1 VRGGRERAIY
11 WRQVFQTFVTA
22 ASRFTPY
29 ALRGIVLAVIAGC
42 AIPQVPSRTVYEDP
56 VNFVRLEIDAN
67 VLPEWPPGHFNHPAQ
82 FSHDQMRRLLMGL
95 TVQEHRAAV
104 QRWLGDDSR
113 RLPMFRDAEIS
124 TLVPQLVEALRMA
137 HDNERVTYYL
147 SQPQTSVKR
156 IITSGGLYVK
166 GTELH
171 FILGNWQTVYGIP
184 AYGMIYDRRYP
195 MNPIVSKGFDLF
207 FDLDE
212 AMVGQRT
219 SLWDSLL
226 ANTKDE
232 LVIDLAKVFPG
243 HNLNIFSRTVER
255 RNPAF

>member
-1 VRGGRERAIY
+1 MFRS
-11 WRQVFQTFVTA
+11 T
-22 ASRFTPY
+22 ASRLLPY
-29 ALRGIVLAVIAGC
+29 ALRGMVFAVLAGC

-67 VLPEWPPGHFNHPAQ
+67 VLPEWPPGHFSHPVQ
-82 FSHDQMRRLLMGL
+82 LSHEQVRRVLMGL

-104 QRWLGDDSR
+104 QRWIGDDSR
-113 RLPMFRDAEIS
+113 RLPMFRDAEIA

-137 HDNERVTYYL
+137 RENERVTYYM

-156 IITSGGLYVK
+156 IITSGGLYVR
-166 GTELH
+166 GSNLH

-212 AMVGQRT
+212 ALIRQSSSV
-219 SLWDSLL
+219 WDSLL

-232 LVIDLAKVFPG
+232 IVIDLEKVFPG
-243 HNLNIFSRTVER
+243 QRI
-255 RNPAF
+255 

>member
-1 VRGGRERAIY
+1 MFRA
-11 WRQVFQTFVTA
+11 TA
-22 ASRFTPY
+22 SHLRPY
-29 ALRGIVLAVIAGC
+29 ALRGVVLALLAGC

-67 VLPEWPPGHFNHPAQ
+67 VLPEWPPGHFSHPVQ
-82 FSHDQMRRLLMGL
+82 LSHEQVRRVLMGL

-104 QRWLGDDSR
+104 QRWIGDDSR
-113 RLPMFRDAEIS
+113 RLPMFRDAEIA

-137 HDNERVTYYL
+137 RENERVTYYM

-156 IITSGGLYVK
+156 IITSGGLYVR
-166 GTELH
+166 GSNLH

-212 AMVGQRT
+212 ALIRQSS

-232 LVIDLAKVFPG
+232 IVIDLEKVFPG
-243 HNLNIFSRTVER
+243 QRI
-255 RNPAF
+255 

>member
-1 VRGGRERAIY
+1 MFRA
-11 WRQVFQTFVTA
+11 T
-22 ASRFTPY
+22 ASRLRPY
-29 ALRGIVLAVIAGC
+29 ALRGMVLALLAGC

-67 VLPEWPPGHFNHPAQ
+67 VLPEWPPGHFSHPVQ
-82 FSHDQMRRLLMGL
+82 LSHEQVRRVLMGL

-104 QRWLGDDSR
+104 QRWIGDDSR
-113 RLPMFRDAEIS
+113 RLPMFRDAEIA

-137 HDNERVTYYL
+137 RENERVTYYM

-156 IITSGGLYVK
+156 IITSGGLYVR
-166 GTELH
+166 GSNLH

-212 AMVGQRT
+212 ALIRQSS

-232 LVIDLAKVFPG
+232 IVIDLEKVFPG
-243 HNLNIFSRTVER
+243 QRI
-255 RNPAF
+255 

>member
-1 VRGGRERAIY
+1 MS
-11 WRQVFQTFVTA
+11 WRPVSKTVGTLVSHVT
-22 ASRFTPY
+22 PH
-29 ALRGIVLAVIAGC
+29 ALRGIVLVLLAGC

-56 VNFVRLEIDAN
+56 VNFVRLELDAN
-67 VLPEWPPGHFNHPAQ
+67 VLPEWPAGHFSHPVQ
-82 FSHDQMRRLLMGL
+82 FSHEQVRRVLMGL

-104 QRWLGDDSR
+104 QRWFGGDSR
-113 RLPMFRDAEIS
+113 RLPMFRDAEIA
-124 TLVPQLVEALRMA
+124 TLVPQLVQALRMA
-137 HDNERVTYYL
+137 RENERVTYYM

-156 IITSGGLYVK
+156 IITSGGLYVR
-166 GTELH
+166 GTNLH

-207 FDLDE
+207 FDLDQ
-212 AMVGQRT
+212 AMVGQST

-232 LVIDLAKVFPG
+232 IIIDLEKVFPG
-243 HNLNIFSRTVER
+243 QSI
-255 RNPAF
+255 

>member
-1 VRGGRERAIY
+1 MSVARLLLGFTGRIV
-11 WRQVFQTFVTA
+11 W
-22 ASRFTPY
+22 
-29 ALRGIVLAVIAGC
+29 GILWCSLLAGC

-56 VNFVRLEIDAN
+56 VNFVRLEVDGN
-67 VLPEWPPGHFNHPAQ
+67 VLPEWSPGHFNHPAQ
-82 FSHDQMRRLLMGL
+82 FSHEEVRRILMAL

-113 RLPMFRDAEIS
+113 RLPTFRDAEIA

-137 HDNERVTYYL
+137 RYNERVTYYL

-195 MNPIVSKGFDLF
+195 MNPIVSKGFDVF

-212 AMVGQRT
+212 AVIRQST

-243 HNLNIFSRTVER
+243 HDLNIFSRVIER
-255 RNPAF
+255 RNPAL

>member
-1 VRGGRERAIY
+1 MRRVRSEQSTDRRPI
-11 WRQVFQTFVTA
+11 VQTFRAT
-22 ASRFTPY
+22 ASRLAPY
-29 ALRGIVLAVIAGC
+29 ALRGMVLALLAGC

-67 VLPEWPPGHFNHPAQ
+67 VLPEWPPGHFSHPVQ
-82 FSHDQMRRLLMGL
+82 ISHEQVRRVLMGL

-104 QRWLGDDSR
+104 QRWIGDDSR
-113 RLPMFRDAEIS
+113 RLPMFRDAEIA

-137 HDNERVTYYL
+137 RENERVTYYM

-156 IITSGGLYVK
+156 IITSGGLYVR
-166 GTELH
+166 GSNLH

-212 AMVGQRT
+212 ALIRQSS

-232 LVIDLAKVFPG
+232 IVIDLEKVFPG
-243 HNLNIFSRTVER
+243 QRI
-255 RNPAF
+255 

>member
-1 VRGGRERAIY
+1 MRGGRERAIY

-29 ALRGIVLAVIAGC
+29 ALRGIVLALIAGC

-104 QRWLGDDSR
+104 QR
-113 RLPMFRDAEIS
+113 
-124 TLVPQLVEALRMA
+124 QLVEALRMA

>member
-1 VRGGRERAIY
+1 MCA
-11 WRQVFQTFVTA
+11 W
-22 ASRFTPY
+22 
-29 ALRGIVLAVIAGC
+29 LAGC

-56 VNFVRLEIDAN
+56 VNFVRLEVDAN
-67 VLPEWPPGHFNHPAQ
+67 VLPEWPPGHFNHPAPL
-82 FSHDQMRRLLMGL
+82 SHEQVRRVLMGL

-113 RLPMFRDAEIS
+113 RLPMFRDAEIA

-137 HDNERVTYYL
+137 RDNERVTYYM

-212 AMVGQRT
+212 AMVRQST

-232 LVIDLAKVFPG
+232 IVIDLDEG
-243 HNLNIFSRTVER
+243 LSRPCPLKALPVQAADR
-255 RNPAF
+255 

>member
-1 VRGGRERAIY
+1 MSVARL
-11 WRQVFQTFVTA
+11 FL
-22 ASRFTPY
+22 RFTCHV
-29 ALRGIVLAVIAGC
+29 LLGIVPCLWVAGC

-56 VNFVRLEIDAN
+56 VNFVRLEIDDN
-67 VLPEWPPGHFNHPAQ
+67 VLPEWPPGHFSHPVRLSPVQ
-82 FSHDQMRRLLMGL
+82 VRRVLMGL
-95 TVQEHRAAV
+95 TVQEHRVAV
-104 QRWLGDDSR
+104 QRWIGDDSR
-113 RLPMFRDAEIS
+113 RLPMFHDAEIV

-137 HDNERVTYYL
+137 RDNERVTYYM

-156 IITSGGLYVK
+156 IITSGGLYVR
-166 GTELH
+166 GSNLH

-212 AMVGQRT
+212 ALIRQGS

-232 LVIDLAKVFPG
+232 IVIDLDKVFPG
-243 HNLNIFSRTVER
+243 HPIEPLPVQAAER
-255 RNPAF
+255 

>member
-1 VRGGRERAIY
+1 MSVARL
-11 WRQVFQTFVTA
+11 FL
-22 ASRFTPY
+22 RFTCQVLP
-29 ALRGIVLAVIAGC
+29 GIVLCLWLAGC

-56 VNFVRLEIDAN
+56 VNFVRLERDAN
-67 VLPEWPPGHFNHPAQ
+67 VLPEWPAGHFSHPVRLSPEQ
-82 FSHDQMRRLLMGL
+82 VRRVLMGL
-95 TVQEHRAAV
+95 TVREHRAAV
-104 QRWLGDDSR
+104 QRWIGDDSR
-113 RLPMFRDAEIS
+113 RLPMFRDAEIA

-137 HDNERVTYYL
+137 RDNERVTYYM

-156 IITSGGLYVK
+156 IITSGGLYVR
-166 GTELH
+166 GTNLH

-212 AMVGQRT
+212 ALIRQGS

-232 LVIDLAKVFPG
+232 IVIDLDKVFPG
-243 HNLNIFSRTVER
+243 NPIEPPPVQAVER
-255 RNPAF
+255 

>member
-1 VRGGRERAIY
+1 MFCA
-11 WRQVFQTFVTA
+11 TA
-22 ASRFTPY
+22 SSLLPY
-29 ALRGIVLAVIAGC
+29 ALRGMIFALLVGC

-56 VNFVRLEIDAN
+56 VNFVRLEIDSN
-67 VLPEWPPGHFNHPAQ
+67 VLPEWPPGHFSHPVQ
-82 FSHDQMRRLLMGL
+82 LSHEQVRRVLMGL

-104 QRWLGDDSR
+104 QRWIGDDSR
-113 RLPMFRDAEIS
+113 RLPMFRDAEIA

-137 HDNERVTYYL
+137 RENERVTYYM
-147 SQPQTSVKR
+147 SQPQTSVRR
-156 IITSGGLYVK
+156 IITSGGLYVR
-166 GTELH
+166 GSNLH

-207 FDLDE
+207 FDLAE
-212 AMVGQRT
+212 ALIRQSS

-232 LVIDLAKVFPG
+232 IVIDLEKVFPG
-243 HNLNIFSRTVER
+243 QPI
-255 RNPAF
+255 